1 MGNFIS
7 DSWKKITGQNQ
18 QIDEGLIG
26 SEYDT
31 AQGTWNAETG
41 TGTGAMGTYGQLQQ
55 TGFDMMNADS
65 SRNLSAKARMD
76 STGAD
81 AAAESSRLAGR
92 NAAMA
97 GGAPAGALAAQT
109 QAGANTAQAGAND
122 SFNQYLTGQFGQGAG
137 MVSGAANNMASMGMN
152 KMNAMSNQ
160 RQANN
165 VIDSQATAFGANML
179 GKGLGMFNPA
189 GMGVTMA
196 GKLAA
201 YGKQDGGYIGY
212 QRGGMPL
219 GGLRPGE
226 MRARHEQIMREQIAQ
241 QRDPQNNVP
250 MQEPEYQWDNDAPG
264 TSPAVAAQHENG
276 GVQPQEEQSYQ
287 TGGDV
292 TRNSGGMLSQIMGP
306 DGIPM
311 HIRTRIGGQ
320 TVGQ

>member
-31 AQGTWNAETG
+31 AQGTWDADTG

-196 GKLAA
+196 GKLAGM
-201 YGKQDGGYIGY
+201 GKQEGGYMGY
-212 QRGGMPL
+212 Q
-219 GGLRPGE
+219 E
-226 MRARHEQIMREQIAQ
+226 
-241 QRDPQNNVP
+241 
-250 MQEPEYQWDNDAPG
+250 
-264 TSPAVAAQHENG
+264 
-276 GVQPQEEQSYQ
+276 
-287 TGGDV
+287 GGDV